1 MSAKDRLADK
11 LKSMKKN
18 KLSNAKRVKS
28 DGIDKPRSKPRD
40 ERSRTKVF
48 GGGDNKGG
56 GGTIVHKGKD
66 GTTLGV
72 GTGGSFTKSKGKDLV
87 KAASA
92 FVKAPIDK
100 KTSLNISG
108 GLNKGIK
115 NKTVQDNVRVRQDR
129 QKQIKVGMTRKF
141 GGGNLEAQKDK
152 LKKLKKS

>member
-1 MSAKDRLADK
+1 MSAKDRLAEK

-18 KLSNAKRVKS
+18 KLSNAKRVES
-28 DGIDKPRSKPRD
+28 DGMSRPRSKPRD
-40 ERSRTKVF
+40 EKSRTKVF

-56 GGTIVHKGKD
+56 GGTVVYNGKD

-92 FVKAPIDK
+92 FVKAPLDK
-100 KTSLNISG
+100 KTSLSISG

-115 NKTVQDNVRVRQDR
+115 NKTVQDNVQVRQDR
-129 QKQIKVGMTRKF
+129 QKQIKVGVSRKF
-141 GGGNLEAQKDK
+141 GHGNLESQKDK
-152 LKKLKKS
+152 LKRIKES